1 MLSRKEKII
10 LLIAFAVCLSI
21 RLFEITQ
28 KNLWFDEVFSW
39 HISLNNFYGIIVR
52 TSHDI
57 HPPLY
62 YVVLKIWM
70 YLFGDS
76 VLILRLLSSLFTSAA
91 IFFIYPVSRRFLSP
105 LNSIIVIALYIV
117 SPLNIYYSQEVRMAA
132 MNLFLNAGSV
142 YFFAKIVFEKDIS
155 SAKWDLKKIIG
166 DSSIWSYILI
176 TAAALYTHYFS
187 FFILAGLL
195 VYIILVYRRSLSNL
209 KPFAVIY
216 SVITVIYLPW
226 IPALIEHIGRGQAW
240 RTPQTVLSASKEYV
254 NFLKDIN
261 LGLYYHYVDLE
272 FVRYLSIFLALVILV
287 SLLKIFTRKEKKD
300 NDNKFLLILLVVFV
314 PLIMAGII
322 SIRQKVEFY
331 RYLSILI
338 PFILIFIVYGLNL
351 FRHKYVTYTVII
363 MIAII
368 NIYGITIQNSF
379 NFKNDDYRGIIKSI
393 ETRATEDERIYVE
406 PHYNGWVID
415 YYRKQENLILPPNTY
430 IRYGWGEIMDSLN
443 VQSPQSFWLI
453 LDYSAVDTTKYS
465 LYLTDLLNKG
475 YLQESK
481 ENFHLAPSK
490 VELYRFKK

>member
-1 MLSRKEKII
+1 MVSRKEKI
-10 LLIAFAVCLSI
+10 LLFFLFAACLSLRI
-21 RLFEITQ
+21 FEITQ

-39 HISLNNFYGIIVR
+39 HLSLNNFYGIIVR

-62 YVVLKIWM
+62 YFILKIWM
-70 YLFGDS
+70 NLFGDS
-76 VLILRLLSSLFTSAA
+76 VFMLRLLSSLFTSAA

-132 MNLFLNAGSV
+132 MNLFLNAGAV
-142 YFFAKIVFEKDIS
+142 YFFAKIVFEKNLS
-155 SAKWDLKKIIG
+155 HPKWGFKKIIS
-166 DSSIWSYILI
+166 DSSVWSYILFS
-176 TAAALYTHYFS
+176 AAALYTHYFS
-187 FFILAGLL
+187 FFILAGLI
-195 VYIILVYRRSLSNL
+195 VYIIIVNRRSLSKL

-240 RTPQTVLSASKEYV
+240 RTPQTILSAAKEYV
-254 NFLKDIN
+254 NFLKDLN

-300 NDNKFLLILLVVFV
+300 NNNKFLLILLIVFV
-314 PLIMAGII
+314 PLVMAGII

-338 PFILIFIVYGLNL
+338 PYILIFIVYGLNL
-351 FRHKYVTYTVII
+351 FRHKYITYTVII
-363 MIAII
+363 MIAVI
-368 NIYGITIQNSF
+368 NIYGITVQNSF

-393 ETRATEDERIYVE
+393 ETRGTENERIYVE

-415 YYRKQENLILPPNTY
+415 YYRKQENLKLPPNTY
-430 IRYGWGEIMDSLN
+430 IRYGWGEISDSLN
-443 VQSPQSFWLI
+443 TQSPASFWLI
-453 LDYSAVDTTKYS
+453 LDYSAVDTSRY
-465 LYLTDLLNKG
+465 TDYINSVFEKG
-475 YLQESK
+475 YVIDSK
-481 ENFHLAPSK
+481 ETYNLAPTK
-490 VELYRFKK
+490 VELFRFRK